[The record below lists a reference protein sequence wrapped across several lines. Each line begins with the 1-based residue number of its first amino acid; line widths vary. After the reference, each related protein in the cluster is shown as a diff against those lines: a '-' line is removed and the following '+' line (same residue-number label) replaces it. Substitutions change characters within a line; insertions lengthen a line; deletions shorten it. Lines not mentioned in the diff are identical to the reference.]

1 MGGPV
6 PARYAAWPF
15 PWEAT
20 LNVLTFVWGA
30 CLGSFLNVCIY
41 RIPRE
46 LSVVAPRSFCPA
58 CQRRIPWYLNVPLL
72 SWLMLRGRCRYC
84 RAPISPRYFL
94 VELLVGLL
102 FLLVWLKFPAGAG
115 PRPLGL
121 VPIYDWRLVLI
132 FWLAVFGLVLGTFVD
147 FEHFII
153 PDRVTLGGIL
163 IGLAL
168 SGWVPGLHGERETL
182 HGLLWSSL
190 GALLGWGTLWLTAV
204 IGTWVFKKEA
214 MGFGDVKLLGA
225 IGAFLGSKAVLFVIL
240 ASSFFGAAVGLSLV
254 LFRRREMQSRI
265 PFGPYLSLAALL
277 WILWGPAIWR
287 AYLALMTPRGPF

>member
-1 MGGPV
+1 MH
-6 PARYAAWPF
+6 AIYAAWPF

-20 LNVLTFVWGA
+20 LNVLVFLWGA

-46 LSVVAPRSFCPA
+46 LSVVVPRSFCPS

-72 SWLMLRGRCRYC
+72 SWLMLRGRCHFC

-94 VELLVGLL
+94 VELLVGVL
-102 FLLVWLKFPAGAG
+102 FLLVWLKFPASLG

-121 VPIYDWRLVLI
+121 VPMYEWKLILIY
-132 FWLAVFGLVLGTFVD
+132 WLAIFGLLLGTFVD
-147 FEHFII
+147 FEHFIL

-163 IGLAL
+163 AGLAL
-168 SGWVPGLHGERETL
+168 SGLVPALHGERDVL

-190 GALLGWGTLWLTAV
+190 GSMLGWGTLWLTAI

-225 IGAFLGSKAVLFVIL
+225 IGAFLGSKAVLFTIL
-240 ASSFFGAAVGLSLV
+240 ASSLFGALVGLTLV
-254 LFRRREMQSRI
+254 VFRRREMQSRI
-265 PFGPYLSLAALL
+265 PFGPYLSLAALI

-287 AYLALMTPRGPF
+287 GYVTLMSPRGHL